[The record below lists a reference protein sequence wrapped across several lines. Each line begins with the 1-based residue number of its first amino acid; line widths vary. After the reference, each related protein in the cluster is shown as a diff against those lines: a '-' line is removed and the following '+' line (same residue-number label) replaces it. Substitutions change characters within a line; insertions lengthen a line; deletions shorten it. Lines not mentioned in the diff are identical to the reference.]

1 MKKFLVFAAILGV
14 AAFVFSKVR
23 SRTGDDPWQQATETD

>member
-23 SRTGDDPWQQATETD
+23 SRSDEDPWQHATTNN